1 MLKKFL
7 SYDNVIKF
15 VVAVSLA
22 FMAFGAK
29 AADFGGNVGINSDN
43 YWRGINMSDGVGYT
57 ATGLVN
63 LDNGIWAGA
72 NVMSMD
78 EASDLM
84 TTFGIGYGFDLG
96 GIDMDVVYIDRTFQ
110 GIDRDGWNEVGFIA
124 DFDLFNVSY
133 FKGLDDADDYYEVET
148 SALKFVTVAYGD
160 WDNAGS
166 FWKVSKGWDLFSGKV
181 EVGYVDHDS
190 NEDDFADK
198 IQDFD
203 NFYVGYSYRF

>member
-1 MLKKFL
+1 MKNLFTIMVAILL
-7 SYDNVIKF
+7 STPTF
-15 VVAVSLA
+15 
-22 FMAFGAK
+22 
-29 AADFGGNVGINSDN
+29 AADFSGKVGIASDN
-43 YWRGINMSDGVGYT
+43 YFRGINMSDGVGYA

-84 TTFGIGYGFDLG
+84 TTFGVGYGFDLG
-96 GIDMDVVYIDRTFQ
+96 GIDMDVVYLDRTFQ
-110 GIDRDGWNEVGFIA
+110 GIDRDGWNEVGFSA

-160 WDNAGS
+160 YDNAGS
-166 FWKVSKGWDLFSGKV
+166 FIEVSKSWDLAGGSVKV
-181 EVGYVDHDS
+181 GFIDH
-190 NEDDFADK
+190 EDNDEDFTDK
-198 IQDFD
+198 ITEVD

>member
-1 MLKKFL
+1 MLSKIT
-7 SYDNVIKF
+7 YDNVVKGLITI
-15 VVAVSLA
+15 SLL
-22 FMAFGAK
+22 FMAFGAN
-29 AADFGGNVGINSDN
+29 AADFSGKVGVASDN
-43 YWRGINMSDGVGYT
+43 YFRGVNMSDGVGYT

-96 GIDMDVVYIDRTFQ
+96 GIDMDVVYLDRTFQ

-124 DFDLFNVSY
+124 DFDLFNISY

-148 SALKFVTVAYGD
+148 SALKVVDVAYGD
-160 WDNAGS
+160 YDNAGS
-166 FWKVSKGWDLFSGKV
+166 FIEVSKSFDLAGGSVKV
-181 EVGYVDHDS
+181 GFIDHD
-190 NEDDFADK
+190 NNDEDLLDK
-198 IQDFD
+198 VQDVD
-203 NFYVGYSYRF
+203 NFYVGYSYKF

>member
-1 MLKKFL
+1 MLSKIT
-7 SYDNVIKF
+7 YDNVVKGLITI
-15 VVAVSLA
+15 SLL
-22 FMAFGAK
+22 FMAFGAN
-29 AADFGGNVGINSDN
+29 AADFSGKVGVASDN
-43 YWRGINMSDGVGYT
+43 YFRGVNMSDGVGYT

-96 GIDMDVVYIDRTFQ
+96 GIDMDVVYLDRTFQ

-148 SALKFVTVAYGD
+148 SALKVVDVAYGD
-160 WDNAGS
+160 YDNAGS
-166 FWKVSKGWDLFSGKV
+166 FIEVSKSFDLAGGSVKV
-181 EVGYVDHDS
+181 GFIDHD
-190 NEDDFADK
+190 NNDEDLLDK
-198 IQDFD
+198 VQDVD
-203 NFYVGYSYRF
+203 NFYVGYSYKF

>member
-1 MLKKFL
+1 MKNLFTIMVAILL
-7 SYDNVIKF
+7 STPTF
-15 VVAVSLA
+15 
-22 FMAFGAK
+22 
-29 AADFGGNVGINSDN
+29 AADFSGKVGIASDN
-43 YWRGINMSDGVGYT
+43 YFRGINMSDGVGYT

-96 GIDMDVVYIDRTFQ
+96 GIDMDVVYLDRTFQ
-110 GIDRDGWNEVGFIA
+110 GIDRDGWNEVGFSA

-160 WDNAGS
+160 YDNAGS
-166 FWKVSKGWDLFSGKV
+166 FIEVSKSWDLAGGSVKV
-181 EVGYVDHDS
+181 GFIDH
-190 NEDDFADK
+190 EDNDEDFTDK
-198 IQDFD
+198 ITEVD

>member
-1 MLKKFL
+1 MVALLL
-7 SYDNVIKF
+7 SAPTF
-15 VVAVSLA
+15 
-22 FMAFGAK
+22 
-29 AADFGGNVGINSDN
+29 AADVSGKVGIASDN
-43 YWRGINMSDGVGYT
+43 YFRGTNISDGVGYT

-96 GIDMDVVYIDRTFQ
+96 GIDMDVVYLDRTFQ
-110 GIDRDGWNEVGFIA
+110 GIDRDGWNEVGILA

-133 FKGLDDADDYYEVET
+133 FKGLDDADDYFEVET

-160 WDNAGS
+160 YDNAGS
-166 FWKVSKGWDLFSGKV
+166 FIEVSKSFDFAGGSLK
-181 EVGYVDHDS
+181 VGYVDHDS
-190 NEDDFADK
+190 NDDDFADR
-198 IQDFD
+198 ITDVD
-203 NFYVGYSYRF
+203 NFYVGYSYKF

>member
-1 MLKKFL
+1 MKNLFTIMVAILL
-7 SYDNVIKF
+7 STPTF
-15 VVAVSLA
+15 
-22 FMAFGAK
+22 
-29 AADFGGNVGINSDN
+29 AADFSGKVGIASDN
-43 YWRGINMSDGVGYT
+43 YFRGINMSDGVGYA

-96 GIDMDVVYIDRTFQ
+96 GIDMDVVYLDRTFQ
-110 GIDRDGWNEVGFIA
+110 GIDRDGWNEVGFSA

-160 WDNAGS
+160 YDNAGS
-166 FWKVSKGWDLFSGKV
+166 FIEVSKSWDLAGGSVKV
-181 EVGYVDHDS
+181 GFIDH
-190 NEDDFADK
+190 EDNDEDFTDK
-198 IQDFD
+198 ITEVD

>member
-1 MLKKFL
+1 MKNLFTIMVAILL
-7 SYDNVIKF
+7 STPTF
-15 VVAVSLA
+15 
-22 FMAFGAK
+22 
-29 AADFGGNVGINSDN
+29 AADFSGKVGIASDN
-43 YWRGINMSDGVGYT
+43 YFRGINMSDGVGYT

-84 TTFGIGYGFDLG
+84 TTFGVGYGFDLG
-96 GIDMDVVYIDRTFQ
+96 GIDMDVVYLDRTFQ

-148 SALKFVTVAYGD
+148 SALKVVDVAYGD
-160 WDNAGS
+160 YDNAGS
-166 FWKVSKGWDLFSGKV
+166 FIEVSKSWDLAGGSVKV
-181 EVGYVDHDS
+181 GFIDH
-190 NEDDFADK
+190 EDNDEDFTDK
-198 IQDFD
+198 ITEVD

>member
-1 MLKKFL
+1 MLSKIT
-7 SYDNVIKF
+7 YDNVVKGLITI
-15 VVAVSLA
+15 SLL
-22 FMAFGAK
+22 FMAFGAN
-29 AADFGGNVGINSDN
+29 AADFSGKVGVASDN
-43 YWRGINMSDGVGYT
+43 YFRGVNMSDGVGYT

-96 GIDMDVVYIDRTFQ
+96 GIDMDVVYLDRTFQ

-148 SALKFVTVAYGD
+148 SALKVVDVAYGD
-160 WDNAGS
+160 YDNAGS
-166 FWKVSKGWDLFSGKV
+166 FIEVSKSFDLAGGLVKV
-181 EVGYVDHDS
+181 GFIDHD
-190 NEDDFADK
+190 NNDEDLLDK
-198 IQDFD
+198 VQDVD
-203 NFYVGYSYRF
+203 NFYVGYSYKF